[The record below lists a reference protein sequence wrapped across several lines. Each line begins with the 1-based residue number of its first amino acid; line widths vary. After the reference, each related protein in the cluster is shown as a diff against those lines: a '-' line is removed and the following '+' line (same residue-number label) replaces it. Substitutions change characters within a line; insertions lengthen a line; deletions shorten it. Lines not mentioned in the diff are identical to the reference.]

1 MSDSDQISPAPGPGS
16 RLARAR
22 RQAQMSVGDVAR
34 ALKLPRTTIEAI
46 EAERM
51 DRIAPTYLRGYVTNY
66 ARLVGLDAETLL
78 GELAPGDPE
87 PLRHVAAV
95 QRGGRRFEHF
105 VRYATYALVTTVIVP
120 PLVYFFVQGGAR
132 LFESGD
138 GTGADVAETTA
149 GERTGYRERVAEA
162 LAVKPLSPSADS
174 QSPLSASALP
184 MPMGAD
190 RDVERTPAAAPVAD
204 APAVD
209 DDPTVELALSLNADS
224 WVEIEAGDGE
234 RLEFDLLRA
243 GDRRNY
249 RAEPPFKLL
258 LGRGSAVSV
267 TLDGESVAFDGHDV
281 AGVAEV
287 IVGATAP
294 DQPPAADE
302 TPSGD

>member
-1 MSDSDQISPAPGPGS
+1 
-16 RLARAR
+16 
-22 RQAQMSVGDVAR
+22 MSVGEVAR
-34 ALKLPRTTIEAI
+34 ALKLPRATIEAI

-51 DRIAPTYLRGYVTNY
+51 DRIAATYLRGYVTNY
-66 ARLVGLDAETLL
+66 ARLVGLDAEPLL
-78 GELAPGDPE
+78 AELATGDPE
-87 PLRHVAAV
+87 PPLRHVAAV
-95 QRGGRRFEHF
+95 QRRGRRFEHF

-138 GTGADVAETTA
+138 GAGTDVVETTA

-162 LAVKPLSPSADS
+162 LAVKPLSPTTDPT
-174 QSPLSASALP
+174 SPLSASALP
-184 MPMGAD
+184 MSLGAE
-190 RDVERTPAAAPVAD
+190 REAERTATSDPDAD
-204 APAVD
+204 APAMDAPVV

-243 GDRRNY
+243 GDRRSY

-258 LGRGSAVSV
+258 LGRGSAVSL
-267 TLDGESVAFDGHDV
+267 TLDGEPVAFDGHDV

-287 IVGATAP
+287 VVGTTAP
-294 DQPPAADE
+294 AQPPAEDAAS
-302 TPSGD
+302 SGD